1 MRALATACFCCY
13 IGEAGGETPVALGM
27 GMNAPRFN
35 ERLVIRGET
44 FMALH
49 ILVTNDD
56 GIHAPGLRALAKELS
71 EIGTVTV
78 VAPAHERSATG
89 QSLTLR
95 QPIYCEQIAEREFAV
110 DGTPA
115 DAMILA
121 FNTLLKDKPDIV
133 VSGINPG
140 GNLGEN
146 VYYSGTVGAAMEGAI
161 NRTPSL
167 AVSVAFRGKKFDFA
181 PAAQFARKLVP
192 VVLKEGLPK
201 GVLLN
206 INVPQPWSGEV
217 RFTRQSSKIT
227 RNLLQPGIDPRGRRY
242 YWLHEQELTGDIEP
256 DTDHAAI
263 RDGAISV
270 TPLVLDHTHAPSLDH
285 LSHWSKALED
295 LVRR

>member
-1 MRALATACFCCY
+1 M
-13 IGEAGGETPVALGM
+13 
-27 GMNAPRFN
+27 AP
-35 ERLVIRGET
+35 
-44 FMALH
+44 H

-56 GIHAPGLRALAKELS
+56 GIHAPGLRALANELS

-78 VAPAHERSATG
+78 VAPSQERSATA

-121 FNTLLKDKPDIV
+121 FHALLTERPDIV

-146 VYYSGTVGAAMEGAI
+146 VYYSGTIGAAMEGAI
-161 NRTPSL
+161 NRTPAL
-167 AVSVAFRGKKFDFA
+167 AVSVAFRGKDFDFA
-181 PAAQFARKLVP
+181 PAARFTRSLVP

-206 INVPQPWSGEV
+206 INVPQPWNGEV

-227 RNLLQPGIDPRGRRY
+227 RNLLQPGTDPRGRRY
-242 YWLHEQELTGDIEP
+242 YWLHEQQLTEGIEAG
-256 DTDHAAI
+256 TDHAAI
-263 RDGAISV
+263 RDGAISI
-270 TPLVLDHTHAPSLDH
+270 TPLVLDHTHAASLHH
-285 LSHWSKALED
+285 LSHWTRALEE
-295 LVRR
+295 VSHR